1 MNSIFFLK
9 EGLSIAYNALLINK
23 LRTFLSL
30 LGVTTG
36 IFAIISVFTMVDTLE
51 NSVRDGVASFGED
64 MVYVQK
70 WPWGGGGEYPW
81 WKYYRRPEPSMR
93 DFKDLQERLVG
104 AAGISF
110 QVESN
115 RKVEYGAKDLSA
127 VPLQLM
133 TPDYNKVNPMEISVG
148 RYLTLSEFRSG
159 KPVCLMGSK
168 LATEL
173 FGTADL
179 AIDKTIKISGRK
191 LQVVAVLQE
200 EGSSMFGGSADEKVF
215 IPMNYGKAFIDIDKE
230 GTSIAVKPAPG
241 VSKDELKDR
250 LKGVMR
256 NIRRLRPTE
265 DDDFALN
272 EPSVMNQQ
280 IDGLF
285 GVINITGLVIG
296 MFSVIVGGFSVSNIM
311 FVSVRERINQ
321 IGIQKSLGAK
331 RNFILVQFLAEA
343 IFLCLF
349 GGLIGLA
356 LIFLGTVAISA
367 FTEFDIFLS
376 LKNVVVGLGI
386 SAVVGVVSGI
396 VPAYLAAK
404 MDPVEAIRST

>member
-1 MNSIFFLK
+1 MNSFFFLK
-9 EGLSIAYNALLINK
+9 EGLSIAYNALLVNK

-104 AAGISF
+104 ASGISF
-110 QVESN
+110 QVEAN
-115 RKVEYGAKDLSA
+115 RKVEYGSKDLSA
-127 VPLQLM
+127 VSLQLM
-133 TPDYNKVNPMEISVG
+133 TPDYNKVNPMEIAEG

-159 KPVCLMGSK
+159 KPVCLLGSK
-168 LATEL
+168 LAVEL
-173 FGTADL
+173 FGAGDL

-215 IPMNYGKAFIDIDKE
+215 IPLNFGKAFVDIKKE
-230 GTSIAVKPAPG
+230 GTSIAVKPATG

-331 RNFILVQFLAEA
+331 RNFILIQFLAEA
-343 IFLCLF
+343 IFLCIF

-356 LIFLGTVAISA
+356 LIFLGTVTISA
-367 FTEFDIFLS
+367 FTEFEIFLS
-376 LKNVVVGLGI
+376 LKNVAVGLGI

-404 MDPVEAIRST
+404 MDPVEAIRSK